1 MKYDKILFDLDNTV
15 IDFDSAESNGIR
27 LTFEDFGIPFEKK
40 YFESFHEIN
49 DNLWK
54 MLEKGLVDR
63 PTLIKVR
70 FEKLFELYNV
80 KGISPI
86 EFNERYLVNLSKG
99 RKLIDGASDTIKEV
113 FNLGAKCYFITNGA
127 IKVQKNRLIGQPFM
141 DYISG
146 ICISESV
153 GAKKPDKAFFDKAEE
168 LFRIKFDNKT
178 LVVGDSLSSDI
189 QGGINAGL
197 DTCYVNRKREK
208 NLSSITPTYEIYDIK
223 ELINIVK

>member
-1 MKYDKILFDLDNTV
+1 MKYDKILLDLDNTV
-15 IDFDSAESNGIR
+15 IDFDDAESNGIR
-27 LTFEDFGIPFEKK
+27 LTFEEFGLPFEEK
-40 YFESFHEIN
+40 YLNSFHEIN

-70 FEKLFELYNV
+70 FEKLFALYNI
-80 KGISPI
+80 KGVSPLD
-86 EFNERYLVNLSKG
+86 FNDKYLINLSKG
-99 RKLIDGASDTIKEV
+99 RKLISGASDTIKQV
-113 FNLGAKCYFITNGA
+113 YNLGAKCYFITNGA

-141 DYISG
+141 PYISG

-153 GAKKPDKAFFDKAEE
+153 GSKKPDKAFFDKAEE
-168 LFRIKFDNKT
+168 LFKIKFDSKT

-208 NLSSITPTYEIYDIK
+208 NLSNITPTYEIYDIK
-223 ELINIVK
+223 NLIDIVK